1 MPLRP
6 GAEFRPLRPAVR
18 WIHGGHQDSEHP
30 RGKPEL
36 VHFFSLS
43 CADCEPQLKR
53 IAELAHELGD
63 EVKIVGVHTP
73 VEVRDMDP
81 EHVREEVDRLGLDY
95 AVALDGDDGAAWPY
109 DMGERKRQGADIGAD
124 VEDACAGRGELCK
137 ELGFA
142 LRIFA
147 VTIE

>member
-18 WIHGGHQDSEHP
+18 WIHGGQKDSEHP

-95 AVALDGDDGAAWPY
+95 AVALDGDDGALADMY
-109 DMGERKRQGADIGAD
+109 DVRITPSYYVFDSEGRLLRYLAG
-124 VEDACAGRGELCK
+124 VEAIDPVDKTVHEL
-137 ELGFA
+137 A
-142 LRIFA
+142 SHH
-147 VTIE
+147 